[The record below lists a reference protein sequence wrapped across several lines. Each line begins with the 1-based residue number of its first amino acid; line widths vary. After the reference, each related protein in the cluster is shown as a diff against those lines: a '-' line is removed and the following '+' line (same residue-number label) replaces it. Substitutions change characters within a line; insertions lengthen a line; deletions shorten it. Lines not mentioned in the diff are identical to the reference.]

1 MNPFIKCGGSSTP
14 KFLVSNNYKNQSF
27 NDIIK
32 ANFELNTMT
41 NSYIGD
47 DELSLL
53 RLKLLIQ
60 KNIMKEYQSWV
71 NKMLLIIG
79 EKNEE
84 DNIHF
89 DFGTPI
95 QEGLQKI
102 EDLYKENFKIK
113 QKFIKEISKN
123 ENLSKKIEEMKKENN
138 MINQEYHIETL
149 EQINNEKNQLV
160 NNIQILA
167 NEVDELGDKNREY
180 EDYIQKNTELKN
192 YSDLY
197 KQYFKVEKENQD
209 IKKIVE
215 MQNRKNCLNYGNKKI
230 FQNYLDN
237 PKTMKNLGKFD
248 LEKEENFVDLG
259 FFGCGVTK

>member
-1 MNPFIKCGGSSTP
+1 
-14 KFLVSNNYKNQSF
+14 
-27 NDIIK
+27 
-32 ANFELNTMT
+32 
-41 NSYIGD
+41 
-47 DELSLL
+47 
-53 RLKLLIQ
+53 
-60 KNIMKEYQSWV
+60 
-71 NKMLLIIG
+71 
-79 EKNEE
+79 
-84 DNIHF
+84 
-89 DFGTPI
+89 
-95 QEGLQKI
+95 
-102 EDLYKENFKIK
+102 
-113 QKFIKEISKN
+113 
-123 ENLSKKIEEMKKENN
+123 MKKENN